1 MRIAGGLV
9 TAAAVASLWT
19 GTPAVAADDVV
30 TAYNPGGMA
39 KVMRDA
45 GYKADL
51 DVDDYGDPVIKTSFG
66 AYGGTIYF
74 YGCDETNH
82 DRCDSVQ
89 FRAGLDRR
97 TAMPLSLLN
106 QVVKKYRYS
115 AVWLDDEGD
124 PWVNFDVFTNAGI
137 SKDVFLTALKA
148 YTENLENVADQV
160 FAEERGE

>member
-1 MRIAGGLV
+1 MRIAGGFLV
-9 TAAAVASLWT
+9 AAAAALWT
-19 GTPAVAADDVV
+19 APASAADDVV
-30 TAYNPGGMA
+30 SAFNPGGMA

-66 AYGGTIYF
+66 AYGGSVYF
-74 YGCDETNH
+74 YGCDDTNH

-89 FRAGLDRR
+89 FRAGLDRKK
-97 TAMPLSLLN
+97 AMPLSLLN
-106 QVVKKYRYS
+106 EVTKKYRYS

-124 PWVNFDVFTNAGI
+124 PWVNFDVFTSAGI
-137 SKDVFLTALKA
+137 PKDVFLAALKA
-148 YTENLENVADQV
+148 YSENLGEVADRV

>member
-1 MRIAGGLV
+1 MRIASGLM
-9 TAAAVASLWT
+9 AAAVAMIWAA
-19 GTPAVAADDVV
+19 TPASAADDVV
-30 TAYNPGGMA
+30 SAFNPGGMA
-39 KVMRDA
+39 KAMRDA

-66 AYGGTIYF
+66 AYGGSVYF
-74 YGCDETNH
+74 YGCDDTNH

-89 FRAGLDRR
+89 FRAGLDRK
-97 TAMPLSLLN
+97 TTMPLSLLN

-137 SKDVFLTALKA
+137 PKDVFLTALKA
-148 YTENLENVADQV
+148 YTDNLGNVADQV

>member
-1 MRIAGGLV
+1 
-9 TAAAVASLWT
+9 
-19 GTPAVAADDVV
+19 
-30 TAYNPGGMA
+30 
-39 KVMRDA
+39 
-45 GYKADL
+45 
-51 DVDDYGDPVIKTSFG
+51 
-66 AYGGTIYF
+66 
-74 YGCDETNH
+74 
-82 DRCDSVQ
+82 
-89 FRAGLDRR
+89 
-97 TAMPLSLLN
+97 MPLSLLN